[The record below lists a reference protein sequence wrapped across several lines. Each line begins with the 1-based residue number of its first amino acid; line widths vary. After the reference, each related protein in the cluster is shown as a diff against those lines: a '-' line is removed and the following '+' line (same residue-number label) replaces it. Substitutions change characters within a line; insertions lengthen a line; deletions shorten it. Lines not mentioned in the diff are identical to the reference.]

1 MTVFARALLVLAPLS
16 VLVSGAPLPQSGGS
30 TSCDSSCLDLAQA
43 ALSCQN
49 EPASRAL
56 SCLCSANDFVTAGQ
70 ACISCG
76 GGNVFP
82 GGTGLDS
89 VGLAIEACGGTTTSL
104 AQSSSAVVTS
114 SASGS
119 TAAGAGVRVTE
130 ASTVPITVS
139 AWAPEGFSP
148 SLTYLIEETGGVN
161 TTLENVRTST
171 VTRATVTFT
180 ATVTNEFVL
189 GPSAIV
195 QYQGND
201 GFDDITYCT
210 FDGNSTD
217 AATTTSGAGAGN
229 GTIAECVQY
238 EFDGSSLTLQETFT
252 LTGATSA
259 WVAYPQ
265 PTGTAV
271 TEDVLGSRLADIET
285 AAPAAPSGT
294 IGQIVTLSG
303 GGRVSR
309 VEATPTFTFSSG

>member
-1 MTVFARALLVLAPLS
+1 MTVLTKAFLALAHLAALI
-16 VLVSGAPLPQSGGS
+16 SGAPLPQAGGS
-30 TSCDSSCLDLAQA
+30 GSCDSSCLDLAQA

-49 EPASRAL
+49 EAASRAL
-56 SCLCSANDFVTAGQ
+56 SCLCSAADFVTAGQ

-89 VGLAIEACGGTTTSL
+89 VGLAIEACGGTTTGL
-104 AQSSSAVVTS
+104 TQSSGAVVTS
-114 SASGS
+114 NAGGTSATG
-119 TAAGAGVRVTE
+119 GGVRVTE

-148 SLTYLIEETGGVN
+148 SLTYFVEETGGAN
-161 TTLENVRTST
+161 TTLENIRTST

-210 FDGNSTD
+210 FD
-217 AATTTSGAGAGN
+217 ATGGASN
-229 GTIAECVQY
+229 GTVAQCVQY
-238 EFDGSSLTLQETFT
+238 EFAGASLTLQETFT

-259 WVAYPQ
+259 WVAYPV
-265 PTGTAV
+265 PTGQSVSGDA
-271 TEDVLGSRLADIET
+271 LGSRLADIET
-285 AAPAAPSGT
+285 APTAAPSATIGAGT
-294 IGQIVTLSG
+294 IAG
-303 GGRVSR
+303 GGLVSA
-309 VEATPTFTFSSG
+309 ATGTPSASSG